1 MLYIHLFIY
10 SFNTHLSTNRLDI
23 RDTKVKR
30 HMFPPLMEV
39 RQRGENN
46 IKQSCTNIY
55 TQIVI
60 NAIKE
65 TNYGKKNRKN
75 PVYTGRGSF

>member
-1 MLYIHLFIY
+1 
-10 SFNTHLSTNRLDI
+10 
-23 RDTKVKR
+23 
-30 HMFPPLMEV
+30 MFPPLMEV

-46 IKQSCTNIY
+46 IKQTYTNIY